1 MLAMK
6 VDKEKLR
13 ERVIEALTVELTT
26 MSKAAADAREAAT
39 HEESKPENDKD
50 TRGLEAS
57 YLAGAQ
63 AARAEELKRNI
74 AFMKALTLERFGDA
88 ASAKA
93 TALLELDD
101 GDQARLY
108 FLLPSGGGVKVP
120 SAEGEITVLTPESP
134 LGRAVLGK
142 QVGDTIEVVTRAGAR
157 EYEILRM
164 S

>member
-1 MLAMK
+1 MSFDKRSLCDELLAA
-6 VDKEKLR
+6 LR
-13 ERVIEALTVELTT
+13 DALDVAERTHHDSL
-26 MSKAAADAREAAT
+26 EAAT
-39 HEESKPENDKD
+39 HEEAKPENDKD

-74 AFMKALTLERFGDA
+74 AFLKSLTLEQFDERSA
-88 ASAKA
+88 AKA
-93 TALLELDD
+93 TALIELDD
-101 GDQARLY
+101 GENARLY
-108 FLLPSGGGVKVP
+108 FLLPSGGGIKLP
-120 SAEGEITVLTPESP
+120 SDAGEITVLTPESP

-142 QVGDTIEVVTRAGAR
+142 RIGEGVEVITRAGAR

>member
-1 MLAMK
+1 MAI
-6 VDKEKLR
+6 DKEKLR
-13 ERVIEALTVELTT
+13 ERVIEALTVELRT

-74 AFMKALTLERFGDA
+74 AFLKTLTLEQFQDDA
-88 ASAKA
+88 AVKA
-93 TALLELDD
+93 TALIELDD
-101 GDQARLY
+101 GEHARWY
-108 FLLPSGGGVKVP
+108 FLLPSGGGAKLT
-120 SAEGEITVLTPESP
+120 SEAGEVTVLTPESP

-142 QVGDTIEVVTRAGAR
+142 RMGDAVEVVTRAGAR
-157 EYEILRM
+157 EYEILRL